1 MSTRAAS
8 DYSAGHDFVR
18 VFTSRTTIGTSS
30 RTADRNDSRKG
41 TTSEMIAFNW
51 FGQDWVIPGANTA
64 FLTSLIAATVLT
76 LVVIPYGK
84 RRPRGTPVSWG
95 EAMLGATYAFGVMFL
110 AFGVVPHQWIDH
122 ADKDLGWNRTYIIYG
137 PGGILKPQTAG
148 GWNPITLQY
157 QAVRDIIVV
166 LIHVYF
172 FGLLLFVWSW
182 WQKRGA
188 DTTPRELET
197 STYGRPLVKKA

>member
-1 MSTRAAS
+1 
-8 DYSAGHDFVR
+8 
-18 VFTSRTTIGTSS
+18 
-30 RTADRNDSRKG
+30 
-41 TTSEMIAFNW
+41 MIAFNW

-64 FLTSLIAATVLT
+64 FLVSLIAATLLT
-76 LVVIPYGK
+76 LAVIPYGK

-122 ADKDLGWNRTYIIYG
+122 ADKDLGWNRTYIVYG

-157 QAVRDIIVV
+157 QAVRDVIVV

-172 FGLLLFVWSW
+172 FGLLIFIWSW

-188 DTTPRELET
+188 DTGAKELET

>member
-1 MSTRAAS
+1 MSTTRGIRLQCRSRLRASVHEPA
-8 DYSAGHDFVR
+8 
-18 VFTSRTTIGTSS
+18 TIGTSA
-30 RTADRNDSRKG
+30 RTADRERTRKV

-64 FLTSLIAATVLT
+64 FLTSLIAATLLT
-76 LVVIPYGK
+76 LAVIPYGK

-95 EAMLGATYAFGVMFL
+95 EAMIGATYAFGVMFL
-110 AFGVVPHQWIDH
+110 AFGVVPHQWIAH

-172 FGLLLFVWSW
+172 FGLLLFIWNW

-188 DTTPRELET
+188 DTAPKELET